1 MFSDSEAEDEMETT
15 RDNHQEKLSGHEN
28 KKRCAEAD
36 GAEQAAN
43 KRRSEIKSR
52 SLVPPDRT
60 KSVDSLREPGVVQP
74 VVSPANKSVLNRIK
88 RSYHDPRLDIR
99 SNATEETSKTPRRP
113 ATTSGDHWTAKSASV
128 ARRRGN
134 ELRANPSGLD
144 GRAAYERPSMHG
156 REMVIS
162 VGPSSLPRACRVTK
176 SRIPSADARW

>member
-1 MFSDSEAEDEMETT
+1 MFSDSEAEDETGSM
-15 RDNHQEKLSGHEN
+15 RDSHEEKLSGQEG
-28 KKRCAEAD
+28 KKRRTKAD
-36 GAEQAAN
+36 GGELAA
-43 KRRSEIKSR
+43 KKARGDIKSQ
-52 SLVPPDRT
+52 SLAPPE
-60 KSVDSLREPGVVQP
+60 VIDSLKEPGVARP
-74 VVSPANKSVLNRIK
+74 IVSPANKSALNRIK
-88 RSYHDPRLDIR
+88 RSYHDPRLDMR
-99 SNATEETSKTPRRP
+99 SNATEEISNSPRRP
-113 ATTSGDHWTAKSASV
+113 ATSSGDHWTAKSASA